1 MWEIIVKQQGSTDD
15 SADVQVINFGQE
27 FSRLYELRAGRDLE
41 FINLASKNDL
51 LLLSYDKSSQFDVFV
66 FCGPYKHYD
75 FSQDGC
81 VNNP

>member
-27 FSRLYELRAGRDLE
+27 FSRLYEQRAGRDLE

-51 LLLSYDKSSQFDVFV
+51 LLLSYDKSS
-66 FCGPYKHYD
+66 
-75 FSQDGC
+75 
-81 VNNP
+81 